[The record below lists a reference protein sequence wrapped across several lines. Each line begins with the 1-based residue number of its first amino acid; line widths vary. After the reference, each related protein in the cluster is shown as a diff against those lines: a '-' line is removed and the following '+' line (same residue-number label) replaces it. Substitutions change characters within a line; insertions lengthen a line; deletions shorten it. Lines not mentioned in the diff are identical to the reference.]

1 MRMNPADRVL
11 KALQGETTDRPP
23 FICPGGMMNMMTV
36 QAMQAL
42 NADWPRCHTDARE
55 MSRMAQGIQELCG
68 IENLG
73 VPYCMTVEAEAMG
86 AKVIM
91 GRPESEPRVA
101 GYPLERL
108 AEFESLAGLRLC
120 SGRIGAVTEAIARLA
135 VRKPPFAVIANLTGP
150 VSLAT
155 SLLEPMTF
163 YKALGKTPD
172 QAHEFMQFL
181 TESLISFGRWM
192 LQAGARVLTIS
203 DPSAS
208 GEILGPRRF
217 AQFTLPYIN
226 KILDALQNY
235 YAASLVHICGNL
247 RSIFPLLSRLHTRAI
262 SIDSATSI
270 PAMQKALGKKQVL
283 VGNVSTHLLLNCT
296 PRAIERASR
305 VCLKRGVRILSPAC
319 GISPFTPL
327 SNMRAMAAAVQKEM
341 QTETGSHEKS

>member
-1 MRMNPADRVL
+1 MNSADRVL
-11 KALQGETTDRPP
+11 KALQGESIDRPP

-42 NADWPRCHTDARE
+42 DADWPRCHTDATE
-55 MSRMAQGIQELCG
+55 MSRLAQGVQELTG
-68 IENLG
+68 LENLG

-91 GRPESEPRVA
+91 GKPESEPRVA
-101 GYPLERL
+101 QYPLEKLSKFQSLSRL
-108 AEFESLAGLRLC
+108 RPG
-120 SGRIGAVTEAIARLA
+120 SGRLGTVAEAIERLTI
-135 VRKPPFAVIANLTGP
+135 RKPPFAVIANLTGP

-155 SLLEPMTF
+155 SLIEPMTF
-163 YKALGKTPD
+163 YKMLGKAPD
-172 QAHEFMQFL
+172 LAHEFMQFL
-181 TESLISFGRWM
+181 TENLISFGRWM
-192 LQAGARVLTIS
+192 LQAGARILTIS

-217 AQFTLPYIN
+217 AQFALPYIN
-226 KILDALQNY
+226 RILDALQNY

-247 RSIFPLLSRLHTRAI
+247 KPVFPLLSRLHTRAI

-270 PAMQKALGKKQVL
+270 PAMQSALGKNQVV

-296 PRAIERASR
+296 PRAVERASR
-305 VCLKRGVRILSPAC
+305 VCLKRGARILSPAC

-327 SNMRAMAAAVQKEM
+327 SNLRAMAAVVQKEP
-341 QTETGSHEKS
+341 QTDIGSHGKR